1 MDRSKCTE
9 TTPSGNHFFWPCS
22 GVMALTMQSRTE
34 YAGHP
39 QAPRWGQRGTA
50 GAMIAGK
57 LTFQDV
63 SCAIDG
69 HDILKNL
76 SFELQA
82 GEIACLLGQ
91 SGCGK
96 TTLLRIAAGIQRPSS
111 GRVLIDGY
119 EVDGPSGFVPPERRN
134 VGLVF
139 QDFALFPHL
148 SVIDNVSFGL
158 HALSRKEAAKVAAHA
173 LDRVGL
179 LAFCNSYPN
188 SLSGGEQQ
196 RVALARAIVPR
207 PQVMLMDEPFSGLDQ
222 RLRETVREET
232 LALLK
237 ETRATCVLV
246 THDPVEAMDLAD
258 RIFLMRAGRLIQAGT
273 PDNLF
278 HNPAD
283 LEVARFFSDV
293 NEISGRVA
301 AGRVVTPIGS
311 FKAPGFAD
319 GAEIVVVIRPQAVGL
334 ARNDKGIEGYVLEA
348 RFLGDKTRC
357 MVQFNGIDE
366 PLTVLLVGKAPH
378 RGETAFFSVDHDLVL
393 TFKKTMPDNI

>member
-1 MDRSKCTE
+1 
-9 TTPSGNHFFWPCS
+9 
-22 GVMALTMQSRTE
+22 MQD
-34 YAGHP
+34 AGENSNQLHS
-39 QAPRWGQRGTA
+39 QRWGQRGTA
-50 GAMIAGK
+50 GALFAGK
-57 LTFQDV
+57 LAFENV
-63 SCAIDG
+63 SCTIG
-69 HDILKNL
+69 STEILKNL

-96 TTLLRIAAGIQRPSS
+96 TTLLRIAAGIQPVTS
-111 GRVLIDGY
+111 GRVLLDDE
-119 EVDGPSGFVPPERRN
+119 EVDGPSRFVPPERRN

-148 SVIDNVSFGL
+148 NVIENVCFGL
-158 HALSRKEAAKVAAHA
+158 NALSRREAVKVAEHA
-173 LDRVGL
+173 LERVGL
-179 LAFCNSYPN
+179 AGFRHSYPS

-246 THDPVEAMDLAD
+246 THDPVEAMDFAD
-258 RIFLMRAGRLIQAGT
+258 RILLMRAGRLIQTGT
-273 PDNLF
+273 STELF
-278 HNPAD
+278 NRPAD
-283 LEVARFFSDV
+283 LQVARFFSDV
-293 NEISGRVA
+293 NEI
-301 AGRVVTPIGS
+301 AGRVRSGKVDTPLGKFS
-311 FKAPGFAD
+311 AAGFAND
-319 GAEIVVVIRPQAVGL
+319 EAVVVVIRPQALRIAHENEGT
-334 ARNDKGIEGYVLEA
+334 EGYVLEA

-366 PLTVLLVGKAPH
+366 PLSALLVGTTPQK
-378 RGETAFFSVDHDLVL
+378 GETAFFRVDHDHVL
-393 TFKKTMPDNI
+393 TFTKPATDSI